1 MSQLTTRRPRPL
13 FEEWTEISY
22 LDRCDFSDLA
32 RRGVRGIFIRP
43 QLVLSPQR
51 SAEFAEIIWI
61 LREASGAGLRVDW
74 SGDLEGSTGRHLI
87 HLDPPA
93 DATGKRRWP
102 VARQPLLTARYGPGF
117 VVVQDQRERA
127 TVEVITDA
135 HEVAALIRYARPGLK
150 DSSLRCPH
158 IARLANAGYLLD
170 TGQHYLSLPIR
181 LKFAQSAHRYP
192 AMPAVDLP

>member
-1 MSQLTTRRPRPL
+1 
-13 FEEWTEISY
+13 
-22 LDRCDFSDLA
+22 
-32 RRGVRGIFIRP
+32 
-43 QLVLSPQR
+43 
-51 SAEFAEIIWI
+51 
-61 LREASGAGLRVDW
+61 
-74 SGDLEGSTGRHLI
+74 
-87 HLDPPA
+87 
-93 DATGKRRWP
+93 
-102 VARQPLLTARYGPGF
+102 